1 MQQIALYIKGEKNYY
16 NIAGDTGPL
25 VYPGL
30 HVYIYRIL
38 YAVTG
43 QGTNILT
50 AQIVFAGVYL
60 VNLAVVFASYR
71 LAKVCFSLKADN
83 RRILLTVL

>member
-1 MQQIALYIKGEKNYY
+1 MQQIALYIKGETNYY
-16 NIAGDTGPL
+16 KIEGDTGPL

-43 QGTNILT
+43 SGESILT
-50 AQIVFAGVYL
+50 AQVIFGVLYL
-60 VNLAVVFASYR
+60 GTLAVVMGAYR
-71 LAKVCFSLKADN
+71 LAKVRLCSERQF
-83 RRILLTVL
+83 